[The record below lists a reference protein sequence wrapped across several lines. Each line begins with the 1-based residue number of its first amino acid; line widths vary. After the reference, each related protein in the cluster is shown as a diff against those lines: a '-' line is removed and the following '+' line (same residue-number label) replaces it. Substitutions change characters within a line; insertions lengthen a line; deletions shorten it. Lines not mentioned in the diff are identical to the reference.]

1 VPKTQ
6 RVLLVEDTEPLARV
20 YIEFLRSEPY
30 EVFHAATGKAAL
42 DQLAGGGFDGVVLD
56 LKLPD
61 MDGLDILRHIRA
73 QQMPISVVIVTAHGS
88 VSNAVEAMRQGAYDF
103 IVKPFNADRLI
114 VTLRNALERRELNEL
129 VDTYKQDFDR
139 REFHGFVGAS
149 LPMQAV
155 YRIIESAAPSN
166 ASVFITGLSGTGKEL
181 CAEAIH
187 RSSPRHGKPFVAINC
202 AAIPKDLV
210 ESEIF
215 GHVKGAFTGAVAERD
230 GAATQADG
238 GTLFL
243 DEVCEM
249 PLALQATL
257 LRFVQTGTFSR
268 VGESKTRS
276 VDVRFVCATNRD
288 PYEEVR
294 NGRLREDLYFR
305 LHVIPVHLP
314 PLRDRAEDIMTLAGH
329 FVEEYAALEG
339 KRFNGMS
346 AEVEA
351 IFMAYDW
358 PGNVREMQNV
368 LRTIVVL
375 NNEETIT
382 AAMLP
387 PMLTR
392 DAPPAT
398 ASPVTPSPA
407 MADAPADAAPPLS
420 DIAVAPMWKVEKAL
434 IDKALAMTD
443 GNVPRA
449 AALLEIS
456 PSTIYRKKQMW
467 EEQGKD
473 KTGSGS
479 IEPTYGVRS
488 IL

>member
-1 VPKTQ
+1 
-6 RVLLVEDTEPLARV
+6 
-20 YIEFLRSEPY
+20 
-30 EVFHAATGKAAL
+30 
-42 DQLAGGGFDGVVLD
+42 
-56 LKLPD
+56 
-61 MDGLDILRHIRA
+61 
-73 QQMPISVVIVTAHGS
+73 
-88 VSNAVEAMRQGAYDF
+88 
-103 IVKPFNADRLI
+103 
-114 VTLRNALERRELNEL
+114 
-129 VDTYKQDFDR
+129 
-139 REFHGFVGAS
+139 
-149 LPMQAV
+149 
-155 YRIIESAAPSN
+155 
-166 ASVFITGLSGTGKEL
+166 
-181 CAEAIH
+181 
-187 RSSPRHGKPFVAINC
+187 
-202 AAIPKDLV
+202 
-210 ESEIF
+210 
-215 GHVKGAFTGAVAERD
+215 
-230 GAATQADG
+230 
-238 GTLFL
+238 
-243 DEVCEM
+243 
-249 PLALQATL
+249 
-257 LRFVQTGTFSR
+257 
-268 VGESKTRS
+268 
-276 VDVRFVCATNRD
+276 
-288 PYEEVR
+288 
-294 NGRLREDLYFR
+294 
-305 LHVIPVHLP
+305 
-314 PLRDRAEDIMTLAGH
+314 MTLAGH
-329 FVEEYAALEG
+329 FVEEYGALEG

-479 IEPTYGVRS
+479 IELTYGVRS